1 MFASQIFGKSWNG
14 NQAKAGTYSSGCT
27 IEICINNLEKEE
39 AEVGV
44 RTTQGM
50 NSHNSCVPW
59 ADILE
64 ISLKTS

>member
-1 MFASQIFGKSWNG
+1 M
-14 NQAKAGTYSSGCT
+14 
-27 IEICINNLEKEE
+27 CINNLEKEE

-64 ISLKTS
+64 ISLITSWAADAATENPHTYIQS

>member
-1 MFASQIFGKSWNG
+1 MFASQIFGSSKNG
-14 NQAKAGTYSSGCT
+14 NHPKAGTYSLGRT
-27 IEICINNLEKEE
+27 IEMCINNLEKEE

-64 ISLKTS
+64 ISLITS